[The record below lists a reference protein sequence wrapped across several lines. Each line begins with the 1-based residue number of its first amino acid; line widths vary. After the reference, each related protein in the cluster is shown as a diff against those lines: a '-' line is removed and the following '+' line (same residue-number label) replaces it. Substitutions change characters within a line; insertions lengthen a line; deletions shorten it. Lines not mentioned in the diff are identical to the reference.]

1 MLFTGIPPRAR
12 QSVDCAA
19 PRIRFLNLSARSPN
33 LNRIVLTMKRWLLL
47 LCLISTAYAAANKP
61 WTWKDGDGVVRS
73 QAELDAILSENT
85 KSVNSGGR
93 LGTQGVLIHADLHGA
108 ELANRDLRGLDLTGA
123 NLDGANLTG
132 ANLVSPEQGL
142 TDLTQASLR
151 GARLNGAHLKGAY
164 LGGEDLQHTGA
175 DLTGADL
182 TNADLE
188 DADLTNAV
196 LTGAILKDAALAGT
210 QFQNADLK
218 GVLYQPTEGPAPSLI
233 GTAQH
238 LANLRFIDDP
248 EPMVSLRN
256 ALEDAGFEQS
266 GRDVNRAYHR
276 HGENPLQWLLFD
288 FTCAWGADPL
298 RPLVIVGWLCALCT
312 LIYWSALHFEMKGA
326 GLYLIAG
333 GKSSA
338 GGGPQ
343 ERASRITVVPTRS
356 EPMKAANAGGLAAW
370 RRLGRRLR
378 QEMQALLTAFFF
390 SLMSIFTLGVEGFN
404 GGQWIRMLQ
413 PREFDVR
420 ARGWL
425 RTVSGVQALLGAG
438 LIALSLLSYFGHP
451 FW

>member
-1 MLFTGIPPRAR
+1 
-12 QSVDCAA
+12 
-19 PRIRFLNLSARSPN
+19 
-33 LNRIVLTMKRWLLL
+33 MKRWLLL

-123 NLDGANLTG
+123 NLDGANLAG

-196 LTGAILKDAALAGT
+196 LSGAILKDAALAGT

-218 GVLYQPTEGPAPSLI
+218 GVLYQPTEGSAPSLI

-238 LANLRFIDDP
+238 LANLRFIDNP
-248 EPMVSLRN
+248 EPIVSLRN
-256 ALEDAGFEQS
+256 ALLDAGFEQS
-266 GRDVNRAYHR
+266 GREVNRAYHR
-276 HGENPLQWLLFD
+276 HGENPVQWLLFD
-288 FTCAWGADPL
+288 WTCAWGADPL
-298 RPLVIVGWLCALCT
+298 RPLAIVACLCALCT
-312 LIYWSALHFEMKGA
+312 LVYWGALHFDMKGA

-343 ERASRITVVPTRS
+343 ERASRIAVVPSRS
-356 EPMKAANAGGLAAW
+356 EPMKAAIGGGSAAW
-370 RRLGRRLR
+370 RRLRRRTRL
-378 QEMQALLTAFFF
+378 EMQALLTAFFF

-404 GGQWIRMLQ
+404 GGQWIRMIQ
-413 PREFDVR
+413 PREFDIR

-438 LIALSLLSYFGHP
+438 LLALSLLSYFGHP

>member
-1 MLFTGIPPRAR
+1 
-12 QSVDCAA
+12 
-19 PRIRFLNLSARSPN
+19 
-33 LNRIVLTMKRWLLL
+33 MKRWLLL
-47 LCLISTAYAAANKP
+47 LCLIPTAYAAADKP
-61 WTWKDGDGVVRS
+61 WTWKDGDGVARS
-73 QAELDAILSENT
+73 QAELDAVLSENT

-108 ELANRDLRGLDLTGA
+108 ELGNRDLRGLDLTGA
-123 NLDGANLTG
+123 NLDGANLAG
-132 ANLVSPEQGL
+132 ANLASPEQGL

-164 LGGEDLQHTGA
+164 LGGGDLQHSGA
-175 DLTGADL
+175 DLTAADL

-196 LTGAILKDAALAGT
+196 LRGAILKDAALGGT

-218 GVLYQPTEGPAPSLI
+218 GVLYQPTEGSAPSSI

-238 LANLRFIDDP
+238 LANLRYIDDP

-256 ALEDAGFEQS
+256 ALEDAGFEQP

-298 RPLVIVGWLCALCT
+298 RPLVIVGWLCVLCT

-343 ERASRITVVPTRS
+343 ERASRITVVPSRS
-356 EPMKAANAGGLAAW
+356 EPMKAANAGGSGAW
-370 RRLGRRLR
+370 RRLRRRSR
-378 QEMQALLTAFFF
+378 QEMQALLSAFFF

-425 RTVSGVQALLGAG
+425 RTVSGLQALLGAG